1 MCTSLAT
8 VNFPEHMA
16 EIKIHVFWKCAALK
30 IVRLPDGIPTAN
42 CLYQSGIEEVYI
54 PDSVTTVSHFTEC
67 LSLRKVDI
75 GTGIK
80 TFNQNS
86 FNGDT
91 ALAVFIM
98 RAMAPPSYAG
108 WTLPDTFTGTIYVP
122 DEAVDAYKV
131 ADGWRKW
138 ASRIKPLSEY
148 IA

>member
-1 MCTSLAT
+1 
-8 VNFPEHMA
+8 MA

-108 WTLPDTFTGTIYVP
+108 WTC
-122 DEAVDAYKV
+122 
-131 ADGWRKW
+131 
-138 ASRIKPLSEY
+138 RIRLRVRFMYRMKLLTRIRWQMAGENGLRG
-148 IA
+148 